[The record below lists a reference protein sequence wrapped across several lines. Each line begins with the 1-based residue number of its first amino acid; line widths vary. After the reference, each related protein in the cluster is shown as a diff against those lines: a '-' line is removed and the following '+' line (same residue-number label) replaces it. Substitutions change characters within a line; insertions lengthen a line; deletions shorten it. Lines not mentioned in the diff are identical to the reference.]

1 MIRRLIDKLS
11 LTLKVTLIAG
21 FATALVGGTLIIL
34 NNASTR
40 ANMEKLLESQGIV
53 ESQMLSD
60 TLYGATRFED
70 AETVEALLRSAV
82 ETSNGAALAAVV
94 IKNDGQVLGSAA
106 QQGGDVQSLVAAATP
121 LLGEARSGTKVDGNT
136 ILQPINKGEA
146 AAQDAAVGTLVVHW
160 TADSALAAHAA
171 TARKDLLKSLLVTVA
186 VLGATVLLSQV
197 LIIRPLIATRHAVG
211 RISAGEL
218 DIEVPAM
225 SRGDEI
231 GGIARSLD
239 DLRQTLSAN
248 AASQREAAY
257 KAAAFSSASAALMM
271 TDRDLNI
278 RHVNPAMVTLLS
290 RFRTHIPALAEGID
304 TARLTSMSIDNFH
317 RDLGEVRARLRH
329 LGDKTISIPIA
340 FGNDRIALGI
350 SSVSDVSGEPI
361 GFIME
366 WADVTQ
372 QWLNDAILHGLEEQ
386 QLRADV
392 DVDGK
397 VLYINRHMSEALHR
411 DADAACGLDLSVL
424 MGQTPPDAPRALDI
438 LSAARENRT
447 FAGHISMTAS
457 NGAQLVL
464 DGSVNAVRDSNGVPI
479 RYILLARDITQSEIA
494 LRDAAA
500 AREDFEKEQTVVV
513 EALRVGLRSLSDG
526 NLTAMIDAPF
536 AGKYEDLRTAYN
548 GAVRTLAEAMRGVV
562 ENADNISNEA
572 RDISSTTDGL
582 SRRTE
587 STAATL
593 EQTAAALNDLTS
605 SIRLTAQGAKE
616 ADGVVREARKS
627 AEHSGQVVLETVS
640 AMDQIAESSGRIT
653 SIIKVI
659 DDIAFQTNLL
669 ALNAGVEAARAGDA
683 GRGFA
688 VVASEVRAL
697 AQRSSDAA
705 REINDLI
712 DKSGS
717 QVRRGVDLVGRT
729 GSALQQIVDAVSQ
742 ISDLVS
748 TIADSSAL
756 QSTNL
761 GDINSSL
768 NQLDQSTQQNAA
780 RLEETTAASESLRKD
795 AVSLVETVAYFKIDA
810 ERQQAAQDS
819 EVVSFRARYKPEATP
834 EKAAQA
840 AKVTP
845 KKEVAAVGGW
855 EDF

>member
-1 MIRRLIDKLS
+1 M
-11 LTLKVTLIAG
+11 
-21 FATALVGGTLIIL
+21 
-34 NNASTR
+34 
-40 ANMEKLLESQGIV
+40 
-53 ESQMLSD
+53 
-60 TLYGATRFED
+60 
-70 AETVEALLRSAV
+70 
-82 ETSNGAALAAVV
+82 
-94 IKNDGQVLGSAA
+94 
-106 QQGGDVQSLVAAATP
+106 GDI
-121 LLGEARSGTKVDGNT
+121 
-136 ILQPINKGEA
+136 ILQPITKGGSVA
-146 AAQDAAVGTLVVHW
+146 PDDAVGTLVLKW
-160 TADSALAAHAA
+160 SAETALSAFSV
-171 TARKDLLKSLLVTVA
+171 TARKILLISIAVTVA
-186 VLGATVLLSQV
+186 MLGAAVLILRV
-197 LIIRPLIATRHAVG
+197 LIIRPLNAAQMAIG
-211 RISAGEL
+211 RISDGEL
-218 DIEVPAM
+218 DLVVPAM
-225 SRGDEI
+225 TRADEI
-231 GGIARSLD
+231 GKIARSID
-239 DLRQTLSAN
+239 ELRKTLAKN
-248 AASQREAAY
+248 AVAQREAAY
-257 KAAAFSSASAALMM
+257 KGAAFNSASAALMM
-271 TDRDLNI
+271 TDQDFNI
-278 RHVNPAMVTLLS
+278 CHVNPAMISLLT
-290 RFRTHIPALAEGID
+290 RFRDQVPALAAGV
-304 TARLTSMSIDNFH
+304 TAARLMTMSTD
-317 RDLGEVRARLRH
+317 DLHADLRYARARLRH
-329 LGDKTISIPIA
+329 LDDKTFSIPIA
-340 FGNDRIALGI
+340 FGDDRVALAI
-350 SSVSDVSGEPI
+350 SAVTDSQGEHI
-361 GFIME
+361 GLIME

-386 QLRADV
+386 QLRVDL
-392 DVDGK
+392 DVDGR
-397 VLYINRHMSEALHR
+397 VVYINPNMCKALHR
-411 DADAACGLDLSVL
+411 DAGALRGLDLNAL
-424 MGQTPPDAPRALDI
+424 MGPTPPDAPRAADI
-438 LSAARENRT
+438 LLSARENRL
-447 FAGHISMTAS
+447 FAGQITMTGS
-457 NGAQLVL
+457 DGTQLVL
-464 DGSVNAVRDSNGVPI
+464 DGSVNAVRDSSGSPI
-479 RYILLARDITQSEIA
+479 RFILLARDITQSELAIRNAA
-494 LRDAAA
+494 L
-500 AREDFEKEQTVVV
+500 ARETFENEQSVVV
-513 EALRVGLRSLSDG
+513 EALRIGLRSLSDG
-526 NLTAMIDAPF
+526 DLTAMIDAPF
-536 AGKYEDLRTAYN
+536 AGAYEDLRTAYN

-587 STAATL
+587 ATAATL

-605 SIRLTAQGAKE
+605 SIRATAQGAKE

-748 TIADSSAL
+748 SIADSSAL

-795 AVSLVETVAYFKIDA
+795 AVSLVETVAYFKVD
-810 ERQQAAQDS
+810 ETGPQGSQDPS
-819 EVVSFRARYKPEATP
+819 IVSFRARSRQPARAP
-834 EKAAQA
+834 EK
-840 AKVTP
+840 
-845 KKEVAAVGGW
+845 VAPSLVPTHKRQSVAVGEW